1 MSPNGPFHSG
11 LSYMFECPSNDPR
24 RAHPI
29 LLHFVTLTTSA
40 EQ

>member
-1 MSPNGPFHSG
+1 MSPNGLLHSG
-11 LSYMFECPSNDPR
+11 LSCIFVCPSNDSR

-29 LLHFVTLTTSA
+29 LLHFVTLTSA